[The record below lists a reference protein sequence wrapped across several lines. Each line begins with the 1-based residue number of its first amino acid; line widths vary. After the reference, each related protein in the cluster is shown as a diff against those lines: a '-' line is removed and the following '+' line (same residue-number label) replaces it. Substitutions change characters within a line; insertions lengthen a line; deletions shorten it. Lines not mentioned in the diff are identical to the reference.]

1 MEEKKL
7 KIEEVEIENQE
18 TPDLLNQE
26 MNQEMD
32 QEAQAQALMSLAS
45 DLKILK
51 AYHRSTRND
60 IYLYGIGER
69 RAVSKKE
76 RQKKKAKRRMAKKSK
91 R

>member
-18 TPDLLNQE
+18 TPDLLDQE

-32 QEAQAQALMSLAS
+32 QEAQAQMLMSLAS
-45 DLKILK
+45 DPKILK
-51 AYHRSTRND
+51 AYRYIRSD
-60 IYLYGIGER
+60 IYGIGER
-69 RAVSKKE
+69 RSVSKKE

>member
-7 KIEEVEIENQE
+7 NIEEVEIENQE

-32 QEAQAQALMSLAS
+32 QEAQAQVLMSLAS
-45 DLKILK
+45 DPKILK
-51 AYHRSTRND
+51 AYRSIRSD
-60 IYLYGIGER
+60 IYMYGIGER
-69 RAVSKKE
+69 RSVSKKE